1 MGIILTPGDKVIV
14 HGNSD
19 DSFEGGTF
27 LGVTLEGH
35 AVIEIR
41 CVYINSD
48 GSEEIDTYNVTRY
61 MHRVE
66 HAS

>member
-1 MGIILTPGDKVIV
+1 MGIILAPGDKVIV
-14 HGNSD
+14 RGNSG

-27 LGVTLEGH
+27 LGVTLDGH

-41 CVYINSD
+41 HVYINRD